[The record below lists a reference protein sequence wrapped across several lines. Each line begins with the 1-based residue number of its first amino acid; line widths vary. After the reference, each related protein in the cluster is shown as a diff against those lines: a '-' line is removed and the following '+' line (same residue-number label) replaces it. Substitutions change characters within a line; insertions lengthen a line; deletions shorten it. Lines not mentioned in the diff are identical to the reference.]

1 MDDILHAS
9 IAQMAAQI
17 RKGELSPVELIEA
30 TLEKVDQ
37 CEPQLNAFITVF
49 REESLESARRA
60 EVEIKSGKDLGP
72 LHGMPIALKDIIYVE
87 GTRSTAG
94 SNFFSDESPQFDA
107 ALVSKL
113 RDAGAI
119 IIGKTNLHEFA
130 FGVTTENPHFGAT
143 ANPWDTARVPG
154 GSSGG
159 SAAAVVAGCCAGALG
174 SDTGGSIRIP
184 AAVCGHVGLKPTF
197 GRTSVHGVLA
207 LAQSL
212 DTVGP
217 MCRYVHDVALMMNI
231 LAGYDPRDVHSVNQP
246 VPDYADG
253 IDQPIRGRRAGVPK
267 QHFFENLDSEV
278 ERVVREAIKVL
289 EGLGVEIVELDLP
302 SAPAGHEVTLTLLTA
317 EAGQFHQQRLAAHRE
332 NYGVDVRELLEDG
345 LALSATDYVEAIRIR
360 EIAKR
365 EFAQAFDQVDCILSP
380 TAPVPAPLRS
390 THDLSGGSESN
401 RIRPRL
407 TRNTRLINLLGLPSI
422 SVPCGFVQ
430 VEDSDS
436 ALGLPVGLQISGS
449 WWSEKTLL
457 QIAHAYEQATPWHTV
472 RVKREA

>member
-17 RKGELSPVELIEA
+17 RKGDISPVELIEA
-30 TLEKVDQ
+30 TLEAIDQ

-94 SNFFSDESPQFDA
+94 SNFFSEESPQFDA
-107 ALVSKL
+107 ALVTKL

-119 IIGKTNLHEFA
+119 IVGKTNLHEFA

-159 SAAAVVAGCCAGALG
+159 SAAAVVAGCCAAALG

-217 MCRYVHDVALMMNI
+217 MCRYVHDVALMMNA
-231 LAGYDPRDVHSVNQP
+231 LAGYDPRDVHSENQP
-246 VPDYADG
+246 VPDYTDG
-253 IDQPIRGRRAGVPK
+253 LDQPIRGRRAGVPK
-267 QHFFENLDSEV
+267 QHFFDNLDLEV
-278 ERVVREAIKVL
+278 EGIVREAIKAL

-345 LALSATDYVEAIRIR
+345 LALSATDYVEAIRVR

-365 EFAQAFDQVDCILSP
+365 EFVEAFERVDCILSP

-436 ALGLPVGLQISGS
+436 DPGLPVGLQISGP

-472 RVKREA
+472 RVKHKA